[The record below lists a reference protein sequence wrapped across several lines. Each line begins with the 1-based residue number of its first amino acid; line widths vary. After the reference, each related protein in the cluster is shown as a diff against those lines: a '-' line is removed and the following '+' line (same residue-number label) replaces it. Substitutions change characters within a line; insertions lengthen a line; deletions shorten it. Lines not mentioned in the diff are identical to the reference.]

1 MATPGVVRSRL
12 LRSVC
17 VDVWP
22 CTPGTAPGTARA
34 TINTSAEKAPAVHI
48 ILQQPKAAVRAQWG
62 RCMPAAQLNEDAART
77 QAGLGLLQQPLS
89 WLGGPCMWKR
99 LCTKAFRTR
108 EADQLISSMNR
119 AMHAMLCAP
128 PVGGS
133 CCGAWSWSLEAVL
146 AADPHRQC
154 HPAMP
159 TASGCL
165 HQA

>member
-77 QAGLGLLQQPLS
+77 QAGLGLLQQLAGGALHVEEALYKGLS
-89 WLGGPCMWKR
+89 YSR
-99 LCTKAFRTR
+99 
-108 EADQLISSMNR
+108 
-119 AMHAMLCAP
+119 
-128 PVGGS
+128 GGS
-133 CCGAWSWSLEAVL
+133 VDKQHE
-146 AADPHRQC
+146 
-154 HPAMP
+154 
-159 TASGCL
+159 
-165 HQA
+165 